1 VFVQTSLALNNSRAV
16 LEGLI
21 GSGGSFHRT
30 PKFRIEGPSD
40 EWPRRRYRS
49 PVSIWVV
56 LELGLGAY
64 FAWVMVSL
72 AQAKLYAP
80 LPFFA
85 LYLFGFLYVGLVS
98 LVHAARRA

>member
-1 VFVQTSLALNNSRAV
+1 M
-16 LEGLI
+16 
-21 GSGGSFHRT
+21 
-30 PKFRIEGPSD
+30 
-40 EWPRRRYRS
+40 PRKRYRS
-49 PVSIWVV
+49 PVSVWVL

-85 LYLFGFLYVGLVS
+85 LYLFGFLYVGFVS
-98 LVHAARRA
+98 LAHAARRA